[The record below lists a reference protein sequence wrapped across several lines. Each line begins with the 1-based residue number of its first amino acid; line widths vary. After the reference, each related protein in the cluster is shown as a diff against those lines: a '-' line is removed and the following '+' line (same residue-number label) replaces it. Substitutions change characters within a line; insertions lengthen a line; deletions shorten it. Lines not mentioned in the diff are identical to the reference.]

1 MLDTER
7 IALNRIVYPG
17 VGMEEFFAITA
28 ELGLGKVELR
38 NDLPGGKI
46 IDDLTPDQVRK
57 LAAKHQVQILT
68 INALQKFN
76 LPSNLAK
83 AAQELKGLIEL
94 ARYFR
99 AHPPARTVV
108 FLATSAHHLAMR
120 GIDDHMQPCKSRQVA
135 VEARFEELDVAAGRV
150 RQTRRLA
157 EVAWRYRLAGHIEF
171 CLYRQLQGIVK
182 LLAGCREQLDPVVGP
197 GIVRRRHHGPDRAT
211 TLGFEGDLRRRRDAE
226 ADHVESF
233 QSEPVAQRT
242 IEDLGGLTGVPAHH
256 DARDTIGTEHPSRG
270 AAEPGGELGGQFGE
284 GDTSDAVGAELHRA
298 NPISAW

>member
-94 ARYFR
+94 ARSIGCRAIVLCPNNDTADRRTPEQSLRDTTAALQAFR
-99 AHPPARTVV
+99 PQFESSGVLGYVEPLGFPESSLRSVLSASQAIREAGGSCYRMV
-108 FLATSAHHLAMR
+108 FDTFHHYLGPDTAEDVEQKLDVSLV
-120 GIDDHMQPCKSRQVA
+120 GLVHASG
-135 VEARFEELDVAAGRV
+135 VEAKLDKGAMKDGHRV
-150 RQTRRLA
+150 LVTN
-157 EVAWRYRLAGHIEF
+157 G
-171 CLYRQLQGIVK
+171 
-182 LLAGCREQLDPVVGP
+182 
-197 GIVRRRHHGPDRAT
+197 DRM
-211 TLGFEGDLRRRRDAE
+211 GN
-226 ADHVESF
+226 
-233 QSEPVAQRT
+233 VAQ
-242 IEDLGGLTGVPAHH
+242 I
-256 DARDTIGTEHPSRG
+256 ARLVARGYAGDVSLEPFSEQVQRLDRKAFLEAARETIGILAR
-270 AAEPGGELGGQFGE
+270 
-284 GDTSDAVGAELHRA
+284 
-298 NPISAW
+298 